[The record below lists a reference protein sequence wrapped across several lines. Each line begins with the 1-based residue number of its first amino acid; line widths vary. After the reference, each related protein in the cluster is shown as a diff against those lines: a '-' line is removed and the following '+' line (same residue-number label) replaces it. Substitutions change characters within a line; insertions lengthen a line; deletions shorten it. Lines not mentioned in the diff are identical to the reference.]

1 MFHASGKVEHSAPT
15 GFPEHQGSYALQA
28 EPNVEEAQVIAASKN
43 TLEEKDR
50 EATDK
55 FKENKGAVT
64 DGDNCGAANGRT
76 AREARRT
83 LLLSSGHCCRDFSDP
98 YAGKVSEQRDVSPG
112 TLPDGSHA
120 QTARD
125 RGEVYEV
132 SKLSK
137 FKNKLG
143 FGKS

>member
-1 MFHASGKVEHSAPT
+1 VLPR
-15 GFPEHQGSYALQA
+15 QGPQ
-28 EPNVEEAQVIAASKN
+28 
-43 TLEEKDR
+43 EKRD
-50 EATDK
+50 
-55 FKENKGAVT
+55 V
-64 DGDNCGAANGRT
+64 CY
-76 AREARRT
+76 
-83 LLLSSGHCCRDFSDP
+83 LSSGHCCKDFSDP

-112 TLPDGSHA
+112 TRPDGSHA

>member
-1 MFHASGKVEHSAPT
+1 LFHASGKVEHSVPT
-15 GFPEHQGSYALQA
+15 GFPEHQGSQA
-28 EPNVEEAQVIAASKN
+28 KPNVEEAQAIAASKN

-50 EATDK
+50 ETTDR
-55 FKENKGAVT
+55 FKENKGTLT
-64 DGDNCGAANGRT
+64 DGGNFGAAMAGA
-76 AREARRT
+76 AREARRM
-83 LLLSSGHCCRDFSDP
+83 LLLYSGHCCKDFSDP
-98 YAGKVSEQRDVSPG
+98 YTGKVSEQRDVSPG

-120 QTARD
+120 QTAWD